1 MSKKIEKYGTNTL
14 VTVTKTLPN
23 NNKKITSKLYKST
36 FTDKYDDIK
45 LRYVL
50 FPKKELTL
58 KEFFE
63 VIVGD
68 RFDQKK
74 DYMMELYRDYK
85 QIRHCKSIKELMKYA
100 TWAHHFIPNTFYK
113 WSDRTIENIR
123 CIQWM
128 FFDFELRKSD
138 GQAFTPVEVY
148 EIFVQTVG
156 FEPTIIKQTK
166 TPGNYH
172 VGLKH
177 TTLNG
182 STESSYLFKRIQ
194 KKIVETIGT
203 DEGAVG
209 ATHNFSIPKD
219 GQRIFY
225 FGENTIDF
233 NELKQWWVARITEE
247 NEKAKTKMKARTK
260 EKTVSL
266 TEHLVWKHEAIQ
278 ALMNHKYE
286 GSRNHAGFTLSLLH
300 YALGETEEETAR
312 YMLNEW
318 FPLAP
323 VRHQPYHISELKA
336 SLRSAFSG
344 KYAGPSKEWIEALTD
359 IEFNLRIYKG
369 QYKREIL
376 HTKNENQQAII
387 NYFRK
392 HGGQVEMLK
401 KELIEDIC
409 RTQQSPL
416 GKEFAP
422 RSIERNLSKLRK
434 ENIISWESTGQGRN
448 SGPILFELHDGI
460 QRDTQTIIEEDY
472 RVYAMGKIVNEN

>member
-1 MSKKIEKYGTNTL
+1 MDKKVEKYGTNTL
-14 VTVTKTLPN
+14 VTVTETLPN
-23 NNKKITSKLYKST
+23 NNKKITSKLYKSS

-68 RFDQKK
+68 RFNQKK
-74 DYMMELYRDYK
+74 DYMMEVYRDYK

-100 TWAHHFIPNTFYK
+100 KWAHHFIPNTFYK
-113 WSDRTIENIR
+113 WQDRTVENIR

-138 GQAFTPVEVY
+138 GRAFSPVEVY

-156 FEPTIIKQTK
+156 FAPTIIKQTK

-194 KKIVETIGT
+194 RKIVETIGT

-209 ATHNFSIPKD
+209 ANHNFSIPKD

-225 FGENTIDF
+225 FGDNTIDF
-233 NELKQWWVARITEE
+233 NELKQWWIERITEE
-247 NEKAKTKMKARTK
+247 NGKTKTKVRTK
-260 EKTVSL
+260 GKVVSL
-266 TEHLVWKHEAIQ
+266 TEHLVWQHQAVQ
-278 ALMNHKYE
+278 ALMNHDYGDE
-286 GSRNHAGFTLSLLH
+286 SRNHAAFTLALLF
-300 YALGETEEETAR
+300 YALGEPEAEAKS
-312 YMLNEW
+312 YLLNEW
-318 FPLAP
+318 FPFAP
-323 VRHQPYHISELKA
+323 VRDQPFHISEVKA
-336 SLRSAFSG
+336 SIRSAFSG
-344 KYAGPSKEWIEALTD
+344 RYAGPSKEWIQALTD

-369 QYKREIL
+369 QYKREVL

-387 NYFRK
+387 SYFRQR
-392 HGGQVEMLK
+392 GGQVEMIQ

-409 RTQQSPL
+409 RTQESPL
-416 GKEFAP
+416 GKKFSP
-422 RSIERNLSKLRK
+422 DSIKRNLRMLKK
-434 ENIISWESTGQGRN
+434 DGVVDWETVK
-448 SGPILFELHDGI
+448 SGKHTSNKITFTLKDGI
-460 QRDTQTIIEEDY
+460 QTENQTIIEEDH
-472 RVYAMGKIVNEN
+472 RVYVLGEIVN